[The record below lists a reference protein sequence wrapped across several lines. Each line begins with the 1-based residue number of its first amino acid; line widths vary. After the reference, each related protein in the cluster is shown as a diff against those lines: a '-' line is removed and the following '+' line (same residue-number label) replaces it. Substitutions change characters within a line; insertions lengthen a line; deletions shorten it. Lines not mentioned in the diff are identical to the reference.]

1 METHTH
7 KESQDRKKNGARKW
21 GGLAKQVL
29 GGAEMGG
36 RSLTLEASQ
45 AVLPLDKPT
54 ALTAV
59 QISPEGWV
67 DSGESLSSE

>member
-1 METHTH
+1 MV
-7 KESQDRKKNGARKW
+7 QGN

-36 RSLTLEASQ
+36 RSLTLETSQ

>member
-1 METHTH
+1 
-7 KESQDRKKNGARKW
+7 
-21 GGLAKQVL
+21 
-29 GGAEMGG
+29 MGG

-45 AVLPLDKPT
+45 AVLPPDKPT